1 MVIGEKA
8 QIAKEKLVQA
18 QLGNKLQGMFAG
30 IKARAG
36 NTTAA
41 SSAPT
46 GEAAEAAKEEVKEGE
61 EKPAL

>member
-1 MVIGEKA
+1 
-8 QIAKEKLVQA
+8 
-18 QLGNKLQGMFAG
+18 MFAG

-41 SSAPT
+41 SSAPA